1 MAHHVYILYSEK
13 LDKFYV
19 GNTDVSPNERL
30 QQHNDKQHKNAF
42 TARGIPWVL
51 FLYFE
56 CQSRLQARKIET
68 HIKKMKSK
76 KYIRNLTQYPEIIDK
91 LKEKYNF

>member
-1 MAHHVYILYSEK
+1 M
-13 LDKFYV
+13 
-19 GNTDVSPNERL
+19 GNTDISPNERL
-30 QQHNDKQHKNAF
+30 QQHNDKQHENAF
-42 TARGIPWVL
+42 ITRGIPWKL

-56 CQSRLQARKIET
+56 FKQARKIET

-91 LKEKYNF
+91 LKEKYNV

>member
-13 LDKFYV
+13 LDKFYI
-19 GNTDVSPNERL
+19 GNTDLPPTERL
-30 QQHNDKQHKNAF
+30 QQHNSVQHTNAF
-42 TARGIPWVL
+42 TAKGTPWII
-51 FLYFE
+51 FLHFE

-76 KYIRNLTQYPEIIDK
+76 KYVRNLIKYPEIIDK
-91 LKEKYNF
+91 LKEKYDV